1 MSNPIAITAP
11 SLRALLATGAE
22 YAVIDVRETGVHSRD
37 GHILRSVSLPLSRLE
52 LRVAT
57 LIPRRN
63 TEIVIYDDGSDALA
77 RRAAIRLVELG
88 YHNTRILA
96 GGTRAWKDAGYELF
110 TGVNVLGKAF
120 GEVVEHRDG
129 TPHVTVQELKAKQD
143 AGENLVV
150 LDSRPVPEFRAFSLP
165 GALDLPGAE
174 LVHRFHQ
181 AVPDPDTL
189 VVVNCAGRTRSII
202 GAQALINAGVPN
214 RVVSLANGTMDW
226 LLAGWTLDHGR
237 EATVPPP
244 EGKALQAAIQAAARL
259 RQRFGL
265 QVIDHATL
273 ERFRAEQRAGERT
286 LHVIDVRT
294 PEEHAAGH
302 PDGALLAPG
311 GQLVQQTGDWI
322 GTQNGRIVLVDDA
335 NGVRAAITASWLA
348 QLNWGEVFILGDALS
363 LDPVAGVQ
371 PAPLAAPLPDVS
383 TIAPRALAG
392 LLAGAGATLLDVQ
405 PSPGYDKA
413 HIAGAHFA
421 IRAYV
426 QSQAQVPGHGAIV
439 LTSEDGALAAFAA
452 ADLAPTGPRQ
462 VFALAG
468 GNAAWRAA
476 GLPLTAELVDRLH
489 PAEDIWPSPY
499 HQPDPHA
506 AFRAY
511 LAWEIGLV
519 EQVERDGTARFRS
532 FPPLAG
538 AREAAE

>member
-1 MSNPIAITAP
+1 MTSPIAITAP
-11 SLRALLATGAE
+11 SLRALLATDAE

-52 LRVAT
+52 VRVAT
-57 LIPRRN
+57 LIPRLS
-63 TEIVIYDDGSDALA
+63 TEIVIYDEGSETLA
-77 RRAAIRLVELG
+77 RRAAIRLAELG

-96 GGTRAWKDAGYELF
+96 GGIRAWKDAGYEVF
-110 TGVNVLGKAF
+110 TGTNVLGKAF
-120 GEVVEHRDG
+120 GEVVEHQDG
-129 TPHVTVQELKAKQD
+129 TPHVTVQELKARLD

-150 LDSRPVPEFRAFSLP
+150 LDSRPVPEFRNFSLP

-226 LLAGWTLDHGR
+226 LLAGWTLEHGR

-244 EGKALQAAIQAAARL
+244 EGEALEAATRAAARL

-273 ERFRAEQRAGERT
+273 ERFRAEADRT
-286 LHVIDVRT
+286 LHLIDVRT

-302 PDGALLAPG
+302 PDGALPAPG

-348 QLNWGEVFILGDALS
+348 QINWGEVFILDNALS
-363 LDPVAGVQ
+363 LDPVIGVQ
-371 PAPLAAPLPDVS
+371 PARLAAPLPEVR
-383 TIAPRALAG
+383 TIAPGALAG
-392 LLAGAGATLLDVQ
+392 LLAGAGATLLDLQ
-405 PSPGYDKA
+405 PSPGYEA
-413 HIAGAHFA
+413 GHIAGARFA
-421 IRAYV
+421 IRAWL
-426 QSQAQVPGHGAIV
+426 QSQAQVPGDGAIV

-452 ADLAPTGPRQ
+452 ADLAPTGPRE

-476 GLPLTAELVDRLH
+476 GLTFTAEPADRLH
-489 PAEDIWPSPY
+489 PAEDVWRSPY

-506 AFRAY
+506 AFREY

-519 EQVERDGTARFRS
+519 EQVERDGTARFRR
-532 FPPLAG
+532 FPPLAR